1 MDWSPHY
8 PALPNKKV
16 EIADIGCGYGG
27 LLMALSPIFPDTL
40 SLGMEIR
47 SSVSQY
53 VHDKIDALRLQEKE
67 KDPKSMAYENIA
79 VLRMNAMKFLP
90 NFFER
95 GQLSKMFFCFPD
107 PHFKQ
112 RKFKARIIS

>member
-1 MDWSPHY
+1 
-8 PALPNKKV
+8 
-16 EIADIGCGYGG
+16 
-27 LLMALSPIFPDTL
+27 MALSPIFPDTL

-53 VHDKIDALRLQEKE
+53 VHDKISALRLQEKE
-67 KDPKSMAYENIA
+67 KDPESKAYENIS
-79 VLRMNAMKFLP
+79 VMRMNAMKFLP